1 MGTTCG
7 SSLVFES
14 GPGRVIFRVCD
25 VGLRAKST
33 GYKQIQGEKKTQ
45 LCGQYLVLGLICE

>member
-14 GPGRVIFRVCD
+14 GPSRVIFRVCD

-33 GYKQIQGEKKTQ
+33 EYKQIQGEKKRNFVDNTWF
-45 LCGQYLVLGLICE
+45 